1 MPNALD
7 QVILAR
13 ITSDERPLRR
23 MIKKFHNYTSLS
35 HTPIVPAMT
44 NGSPSDASL
53 QEAREAFLL
62 ELASFELMIKKSI
75 MICQAEA
82 RQVDEYQLERQRL
95 GMFLAIRFTS
105 VVLTVVQDDE
115 HETLKAQIEEL
126 KSALEHAHVLRRRKI
141 EYDLVAERV
150 NTLPSREELTS

>member
-1 MPNALD
+1 
-7 QVILAR
+7 
-13 ITSDERPLRR
+13 
-23 MIKKFHNYTSLS
+23 
-35 HTPIVPAMT
+35 MT

-53 QEAREAFLL
+53 HEAREAFLL
-62 ELASFELMIKKSI
+62 ELASFELMIKKSM

-82 RQVDEYQLERQRL
+82 RQVEEYQLERQRL
-95 GMFLAIRFTS
+95 GMFFAIGITF
-105 VVLTVVQDDE
+105 VVLIVVQDDE